1 MSENFQRIKQNANQ
15 ETRQNIEK
23 EINQEVFSPE
33 NMKVKKPSNPGINR
47 KTCPECKQSFKFKN
61 MLKMHVLNVHKGWKC
76 DACGKSFTRQW
87 YVNVHKREVH
97 ENTEKQFSCNTCDKQ
112 FKNINNLRNHVNL
125 FHNEMKNFKCDLCG
139 KAFSQKGFLNVH
151 KNDHSKKKVE
161 IPVNPHE
168 SSYSIDESLNAENF
182 I

>member
-1 MSENFQRIKQNANQ
+1 
-15 ETRQNIEK
+15 
-23 EINQEVFSPE
+23 
-33 NMKVKKPSNPGINR
+33 
-47 KTCPECKQSFKFKN
+47 

-125 FHNEMKNFKCDLCG
+125 FHNVVKNFKCDICD
-139 KAFSQKGFLNVH
+139 KAFSQKGVLNAH
-151 KNDHSKKKVE
+151 KNNHSKKKVAE
-161 IPVNPHE
+161 IAINVNLQE
-168 SSYSIDESLNAENF
+168 SSYSFDESMNAENF